1 MKLNTL
7 FALVLITAVTAFA
20 QIDSTPQI
28 THWGDHAIGGYV
40 ATGASYSTVD
50 GDPAGYLDL
59 KAAMTIDGRWAIGLA
74 GSALNYD
81 KELTALVSD
90 GTYRLQSG
98 YAGLF
103 VERLFTLS
111 PAWKL
116 SASFMSGQGTAFYQ
130 YDKEY
135 RQEKVW
141 SEEVI
146 DRTSYGVQVLS
157 LDLNR
162 RLTDRLWLGVTGSVR
177 NTSPLRLLETPDDLF
192 KTLNAGIS
200 LRYGIF

>member
-7 FALVLITAVTAFA
+7 FSLVLITAITAFG
-20 QIDSTPQI
+20 QIDATPQI
-28 THWGDHAIGGYV
+28 TQWGDHAIGGYV
-40 ATGASYSTVD
+40 SAGASYSTVD
-50 GDPAGYLDL
+50 TDPAGYLDL
-59 KAAMTIDGRWAIGLA
+59 RAALTIDGRWAIGLA

-98 YAGLF
+98 YVGLF
-103 VERLFTLS
+103 IERLFTLS
-111 PAWKL
+111 SAWTL

-135 RQEKVW
+135 RKEKVW

-157 LDLNR
+157 LDLHR
-162 RLTDRLWLGVTGSVR
+162 RLTDRLWLGITGSVR

-192 KTLNAGIS
+192 KTLNGGIS
-200 LRYGIF
+200 LKYGIF